1 MDRQLEGWE
10 LELLAS
16 HERAVREYED
26 LLRAFDTGYRI
37 IVPDLG
43 DVTDDERKKAEW
55 FLAHHTA
62 NVLKL
67 REGAANDNEP
77 PMDEEL
83 ADLIAGDW

>member
-1 MDRQLEGWE
+1 MDRHLEDWE
-10 LELLAS
+10 MELLAS
-16 HERAVREYED
+16 HETSIREYED
-26 LLRAFDTGYRI
+26 LLRALDAGERI
-37 IVPDLG
+37 ILPDLG

-55 FLAHHTA
+55 FLACHKA
-62 NVLKL
+62 NLLKL